1 MNQRRINITDLAREA
16 GEPRDK
22 VLKWLNTA
30 GLERGADKTFPYHE
44 AKLIIDHHK
53 SEQHEVTRELHGLN
67 EQTKSQFD
75 EQRARDLREL
85 SQAKRDLAQE
95 QARRLKIQNDTA
107 ASRLI
112 SREEID
118 ATVRSVI
125 LETRAALLA
134 IPMNIAPKIAGE
146 RDALTIAQTL
156 DAEIKRALHQLADS
170 GVAEDAIYN

>member
-1 MNQRRINITDLAREA
+1 MNERRINITDLAREA

-22 VLKWLNTA
+22 VLQWLNAA
-30 GLERGADKTFPYHE
+30 GLERGHDKTFPYE
-44 AKLIIDHHK
+44 QAKIVVQHHK
-53 SEQHEVTRELHGLN
+53 SEQHELTRDLHGLN
-67 EQTKSQFD
+67 DRTKSRHD

-107 ASRLI
+107 AARLI

-118 ATVRSVI
+118 ATMRNVI

-146 RDALTIAQTL
+146 RDALTIAQIV

-170 GVAEDAIYN
+170 GVAEDVIFG